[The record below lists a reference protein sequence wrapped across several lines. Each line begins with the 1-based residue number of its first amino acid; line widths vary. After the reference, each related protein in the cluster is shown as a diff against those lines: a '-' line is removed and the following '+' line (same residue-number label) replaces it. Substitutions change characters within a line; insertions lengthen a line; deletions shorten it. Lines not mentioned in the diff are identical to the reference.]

1 MSNQP
6 TYTSQ
11 YQLDHI
17 KDLSIRTIRA
27 LDEQTTVDDLLDVID
42 NGLCTEAEAWHLVS
56 GQQLWQQI
64 EQLVNTSGLSRG
76 AWA

>member
-6 TYTSQ
+6 SHYK
-11 YQLDHI
+11 LAHV

-27 LDEQTTVDDLLDVID
+27 LDQQTTVDDLLEVID

-56 GQQLWQQI
+56 GQQLWQI
-64 EQLVNTSGLSRG
+64 LARNTEQYGLYG
-76 AWA
+76 WV